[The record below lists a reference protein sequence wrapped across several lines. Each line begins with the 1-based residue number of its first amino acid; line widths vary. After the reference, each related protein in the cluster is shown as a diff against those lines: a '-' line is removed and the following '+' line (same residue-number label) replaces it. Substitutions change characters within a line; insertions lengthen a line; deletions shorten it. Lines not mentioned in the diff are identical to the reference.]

1 MIDRLNANCYI
12 SVIVTEVYVETLKLI
27 KKLAKWWAFFV
38 PEIYAISSTGK
49 SMGVLYQWL

>member
-38 PEIYAISSTGK
+38 PEIS
-49 SMGVLYQWL
+49 

>member
-27 KKLAKWWAFFV
+27 KKLAKWWAFLLHV
-38 PEIYAISSTGK
+38 MI
-49 SMGVLYQWL
+49 